1 MKRTL
6 FMALLLTCSAALFAF
21 CGPTKNWNL
30 SEQCSKFLNERYA
43 NARILDVDYDD
54 GMVEVEIRHDKK
66 DKEVLFTNS
75 CEWVSTSW
83 DVAQRNVP
91 AVVMQALQKK
101 YPNARIDDIDFIEMP
116 QGSYYRFEIERRGQQ
131 DEYVY
136 ITTQGVITEIR
147 VYHK

>member
-6 FMALLLTCSAALFAF
+6 FMALLLTCSAVLFAS
-21 CGPTKNWNL
+21 CGLKKDWNL

-43 NARILDVDYDD
+43 NARILEVDYDK

-75 CEWVSTSW
+75 CEWISTSW
-83 DVAQRNVP
+83 DVARRNVP

-101 YPNARIDDIDFIEMP
+101 YPNARIDDIDFVEMP
-116 QGSYYRFEIERRGQQ
+116 RGSYYCFEIERRGQQ

-136 ITTQGVITEIR
+136 ITPRGEITEVR
-147 VYHK
+147 TYHK

>member
-6 FMALLLTCSAALFAF
+6 FMALLLTCSAALFAS

-30 SEQCSKFLNERYA
+30 SERCSKFLNQRYA

-54 GMVEVEIRHDKK
+54 GMVEVEIRHEKK
-66 DKEVLFTNS
+66 NKEVLFTNS

-91 AVVMQALQKK
+91 AVVMKALQKK

-116 QGSYYRFEIERRGQQ
+116 RGSYYRFEIERRGQQ

-136 ITTQGVITEIR
+136 ITPQGVITEVR

>member
-6 FMALLLTCSAALFAF
+6 FMVLLLTCSAALFAA
-21 CGPTKNWNL
+21 CGPTKDWHL
-30 SEQCSKFLNERYA
+30 SEQCMKTLSDRYA

-66 DKEVLFTNS
+66 KKEVLFTKS
-75 CEWVSTSW
+75 CEWISTSW
-83 DVAQRNVP
+83 EVVRRNVP
-91 AVVMQALQKK
+91 AVVLKALQQK

-116 QGSYYRFEIERRGQQ
+116 QGSYYRFEIELRGQQ

-136 ITTQGVITEIR
+136 ITPQGVITEVR
-147 VYHK
+147 VYHR

>member
-6 FMALLLTCSAALFAF
+6 FMVLLLTCSAALFAA
-21 CGPTKNWNL
+21 CGPTKDWHL
-30 SEQCSKFLNERYA
+30 SEQCMKTLNDRYA

-66 DKEVLFTNS
+66 KKEVLFTKS
-75 CEWVSTSW
+75 CEWISTSW
-83 DVAQRNVP
+83 EVVQRNVP
-91 AVVMQALQKK
+91 AVVLKALQQK

-116 QGSYYRFEIERRGQQ
+116 QGSYYRFEIDRRGQQ

-136 ITTQGVITEIR
+136 ITPQGVITEVR
-147 VYHK
+147 VYHR

>member
-1 MKRTL
+1 MKRIL
-6 FMALLLTCSAALFAF
+6 FMALLLTCSAALFAA
-21 CGPTKNWNL
+21 CGPTKDWHL
-30 SEQCSKFLNERYA
+30 SEPCSKFLNERYA
-43 NARILDVDYDD
+43 NARILEVDYDD

-101 YPNARIDDIDFIEMP
+101 YPNVRIDDIDFIEMP
-116 QGSYYRFEIERRGQQ
+116 HGSYYCFEIERRGQQ

-136 ITTQGVITEIR
+136 ITPQGVITEVR
-147 VYHK
+147 AYHK

>member
-1 MKRTL
+1 MKKIL
-6 FMALLLTCSAALFAF
+6 FIALLMTCSVALFAS
-21 CGPTKNWNL
+21 CGPTKDWNL
-30 SEQCSKFLNERYA
+30 SEQCMKTLNDRYA
-43 NARILDVDYDD
+43 NARILEVDYDD

-66 DKEVLFTNS
+66 KKEVLFTRT

-83 DVAQRNVP
+83 DVARRNVP
-91 AVVMQALQKK
+91 NVVMKALQQK

-116 QGSYYRFEIERRGQQ
+116 QGSYYRFEIELRGDR

-136 ITTQGVITEIR
+136 ITPQGVITEVR

>member
-1 MKRTL
+1 MKRIL
-6 FMALLLTCSAALFAF
+6 FMALLLTCSAALFAA
-21 CGPTKNWNL
+21 CGPTKDWNL

-43 NARILDVDYDD
+43 NARILDVDYDK
-54 GMVEVEIRHDKK
+54 GMVKVEIRHDKK

-116 QGSYYRFEIERRGQQ
+116 QGSYYRFEIELRGDR

-136 ITTQGVITEIR
+136 ITPEGVITEVN

>member
-6 FMALLLTCSAALFAF
+6 FMALLLTCSAALFAS
-21 CGPTKNWNL
+21 CGPTKDWHL

-101 YPNARIDDIDFIEMP
+101 YPNARIDDIDFSFGHIRRYAPFRPHP
-116 QGSYYRFEIERRGQQ
+116 QRLALHPFCKVRTILQARW
-131 DEYVY
+131 
-136 ITTQGVITEIR
+136 
-147 VYHK
+147 

>member
-1 MKRTL
+1 MKKIL
-6 FMALLLTCSAALFAF
+6 FIALLMTCSVALFAS
-21 CGPTKNWNL
+21 CGPTKDWNL
-30 SEQCSKFLNERYA
+30 SEQCMKTLNDRYA
-43 NARILDVDYDD
+43 NARILEVDYDD

-66 DKEVLFTNS
+66 KKEVLFTRT

-83 DVAQRNVP
+83 DVARRNVP
-91 AVVMQALQKK
+91 DVVMQALQQK

-116 QGSYYRFEIERRGQQ
+116 QGSYYRFEIELRGDR

-136 ITTQGVITEIR
+136 ITPQGVITEVR

>member
-1 MKRTL
+1 M
-6 FMALLLTCSAALFAF
+6 
-21 CGPTKNWNL
+21 
-30 SEQCSKFLNERYA
+30 
-43 NARILDVDYDD
+43 DYDK

-83 DVAQRNVP
+83 DVAQRNIP

-101 YPNARIDDIDFIEMP
+101 YPNARIDDINFIEMP

-136 ITTQGVITEIR
+136 ITPQGVITEVR
-147 VYHK
+147 AYHK

>member
-1 MKRTL
+1 MRKIL
-6 FMALLLTCSAALFAF
+6 FIVLLMTCSVALFAS
-21 CGPTKNWNL
+21 CGPTKDWNL
-30 SEQCSKFLNERYA
+30 SEQCMKTLNDRYA
-43 NARILDVDYDD
+43 NARILEVDYDD

-66 DKEVLFTNS
+66 DKEVLFTKS

-83 DVAQRNVP
+83 DVARRNVP
-91 AVVMQALQKK
+91 NVVMKALQQK

-116 QGSYYRFEIERRGQQ
+116 QGSYYRFEIELRGDR

-136 ITTQGVITEIR
+136 ITPQGVITEVR